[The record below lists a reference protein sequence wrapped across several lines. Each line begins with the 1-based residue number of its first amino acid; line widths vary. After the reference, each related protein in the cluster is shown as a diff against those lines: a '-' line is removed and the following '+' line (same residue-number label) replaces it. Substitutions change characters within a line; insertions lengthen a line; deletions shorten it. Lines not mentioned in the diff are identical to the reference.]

1 MTAVA
6 QTPVDEIKSSSPK
19 PPDVSSLQ
27 VKRIERMKEYFQNR
41 PKEEIRIRKELG
53 EQWVQINGYAFRI
66 QAGAKVKVP
75 VDVAE
80 LLRNADI
87 I

>member
-1 MTAVA
+1 MAEVA
-6 QTPVDEIKSSSPK
+6 KGDANNINRADTEMQQISRT
-19 PPDVSSLQ
+19 Q
-27 VKRIERMKEYFQNR
+27 RMKEYFAEQD
-41 PKEEIRIRKELG
+41 KETIKIRSDLG

-66 QAGAKVKVP
+66 QAGVKVKVP

-80 LLRNADI
+80 ILREGDI